1 MRLIMALS
9 KKRQD
14 DEPIVKSAKRV
25 LEIFEYF
32 VENQRPAS
40 VNDIVSGLGYPQSST
55 SALLKSLTLL
65 RYLQYNRVERTYYP
79 TMRVSLLGGWLSD
92 ELFSGASL
100 SQIVNDLHKKSGQS
114 VIIGLQNDIYAQ
126 YVYVMQPK
134 QTNLPWYLKPGSLRP
149 LCNSAIGRIILSY
162 KSDVEVMNL
171 YRKIYASE
179 TQSHKRIDSGK
190 LILELDK
197 IRHQG
202 YAYTEGTVNPK
213 AGVIATHIPTQLH
226 QPIMAIGIGGSIEVI
241 RKNKNKFLKM
251 MQSVLEPYQIQL

>member
-1 MRLIMALS
+1 MALN

-32 VENQRPAS
+32 VENQKPAS

-65 RYLQYNRVERTYYP
+65 RYLQYNR
-79 TMRVSLLGGWLSD
+79 
-92 ELFSGASL
+92 FSGASL